1 MNFSQYADV
10 VARLNKLEEKFDFV
24 QGEINGIV
32 EFVREMKTYIPT
44 ISNALT
50 EYDELSQQIHAIE
63 VELKVKNDEEDI

>member
-10 VARLNKLEEKFDFV
+10 VARLNKLEEEFDFV
-24 QGEINGIV
+24 KSELNEVI

-50 EYDELSQQIHAIE
+50 EYKELSQQIHAIE

>member
-10 VARLNKLEEKFDFV
+10 VARLNKLEEELDFAKS
-24 QGEINGIV
+24 EINDIV
-32 EFVREMKTYIPT
+32 EFVKEVKTYIPT
-44 ISNALT
+44 ITNALT

>member
-10 VARLNKLEEKFDFV
+10 VARLNKLEEDFDFV
-24 QGEINGIV
+24 KNEINDIV

-50 EYDELSQQIHAIE
+50 EYEELSQQIHAIE

>member
-50 EYDELSQQIHAIE
+50 EYDELHQQIHAIE

>member
-10 VARLNKLEEKFDFV
+10 VARLNKLEEDFDFV
-24 QGEINGIV
+24 KSEINDIT

-44 ISNALT
+44 ISDALT
-50 EYDELSQQIHAIE
+50 KYNELSQQIHAIE